1 MIFPLKVLARRF
13 LPKRAAQSAVRP
25 RDMPDVIEEPLRAE
39 LLSVEQL
46 KRFAQELARTD
57 VIDYGPGYNRLLPR
71 LADNAQALRAAH
83 QVLVWAD
90 GQGRRMAPPAE
101 WLLDNFYLIEQ
112 QIQLA
117 RIHLPKRYS
126 RQLPRLAAGP
136 RKGFPRVY
144 DMAFELI
151 AHLDGLLD
159 EENTAAFV
167 AAYQTVDPL
176 QLGELWAF
184 PIALRLGLIENL
196 RRVAVLVARRRQE
209 KDDGIRWA
217 ERVQSAVEKDPKQI
231 LHLLAEFADAHTVLS
246 APFLEEFVDR
256 LQGQG
261 PSVGLFLNWIDQMLA
276 EEATTVAQKLQRD
289 SHIQAAEHLSISNSI
304 GSLRFL
310 SAMDWKRFVESQSLV
325 ERILERDPAGIH
337 AMQDFATRDH
347 YRHVV
352 ESLALSSGRAQPEVA
367 ELALSM
373 ASAVPSSD
381 ADAVRRRHI
390 GFYLVGAGRA
400 RLRRVA
406 GCRWSFKK
414 ACVRLVR
421 RCRLTLYLGTI
432 ATFSLLG
439 AAVAPWLAGV
449 PAASPTFWLLALAA
463 AVPASSLA
471 ISLVNFFVTL
481 IVPPHP
487 LPRLDFSRGIP
498 EGHRTF
504 VVV

>member
-1 MIFPLKVLARRF
+1 MIFSFKVLASRL
-13 LPKRAAQSAVRP
+13 LPKRTAQQHAGRL
-25 RDMPDVIEEPLRAE
+25 RDMPDVAEEPLRAE

-57 VIDYGPGYNRLLPR
+57 AIEYGPGYNRLLPR

-83 QVLVWAD
+83 QVLVRAD

-101 WLLDNFYLIEQ
+101 WLLDNFYMIEQ

-167 AAYQTVDPL
+167 AAYQSVEPL
-176 QLGELWAF
+176 QIGELWAF

-196 RRVAVLVARRRQE
+196 RRVAVLVSRRRQE

-261 PSVGLFLNWIDQMLA
+261 PSVALFLNWIDQMLA

-310 SAMDWKRFVESQSLV
+310 SAMDWKRFVE
-325 ERILERDPAGIH
+325 
-337 AMQDFATRDH
+337 
-347 YRHVV
+347 
-352 ESLALSSGRAQPEVA
+352 
-367 ELALSM
+367 
-373 ASAVPSSD
+373 
-381 ADAVRRRHI
+381 
-390 GFYLVGAGRA
+390 
-400 RLRRVA
+400 
-406 GCRWSFKK
+406 
-414 ACVRLVR
+414 
-421 RCRLTLYLGTI
+421 
-432 ATFSLLG
+432 
-439 AAVAPWLAGV
+439 
-449 PAASPTFWLLALAA
+449 
-463 AVPASSLA
+463 
-471 ISLVNFFVTL
+471 
-481 IVPPHP
+481 
-487 LPRLDFSRGIP
+487 
-498 EGHRTF
+498 
-504 VVV
+504 